1 MKWEKGRKPR
11 TVINDNNCTSGVARP
26 QKGALGYFLLFTP
39 FSSGSRVIC
48 MPEFLDLDFY
58 IYLTVWLQLHK
69 PSRMT
74 FCDTEDYQKE
84 LTIRVRD
91 QGRLHELGITELDF
105 EVLDTKI

>member
-1 MKWEKGRKPR
+1 
-11 TVINDNNCTSGVARP
+11 
-26 QKGALGYFLLFTP
+26 
-39 FSSGSRVIC
+39 
-48 MPEFLDLDFY
+48 
-58 IYLTVWLQLHK
+58 
-69 PSRMT
+69 MT